1 MVMRLQGTAALTRQL
16 LALKN
21 QGTDVKILRAIVK
34 AGIQP
39 AYERAKATIPVG
51 TVPHKT
57 YKGHT
62 VEPGFAK
69 STLHVATH
77 QRSDKGAVF
86 ASLGVEGEAYYVVVF
101 IELGTSKMAAR
112 PWLRPALM
120 NTSDAQLQILI
131 TKFAGMVH
139 DAVASAGDANA
150 A

>member
-1 MVMRLQGTAALTRQL
+1 MVMRLQGTAALTKQL
-16 LALKN
+16 LALKS

-39 AYERAKATIPVG
+39 AFERAKATIPVG

-57 YKGHT
+57 YKGHM
-62 VEPGFAK
+62 VEPGYAK

-77 QRSDKGAVF
+77 QRPDKGAVL

-101 IELGTSKMAAR
+101 LELGTSKLAAR

-120 NTSDAQLQILI
+120 NTANEQLQILT
-131 TKFAGMVH
+131 TKFAGMVQN
-139 DAVASAGDANA
+139 AVASAGSSG
-150 A
+150 